1 VPDLWIL
8 AALVIAVVIGA
19 TVQGTVG
26 LGLGLVAAPVTSL
39 IAPSLVPGVLLWLA
53 AAYPVLTLAREWRD
67 VDWPGLAWALPAR
80 LAGTA
85 GGVYVVVVASQQ
97 VLGMTVSV
105 MVLLGV
111 ALTARAVEV
120 PVTPGSLIGAGL
132 ISGVSGTATSIGGPP
147 FALLYQRRA
156 GAQVR
161 ATMAAYFLVGAVLS
175 LAGLALAGEADSED
189 AVVALVLLPCL
200 VVGFAISGPL
210 RRHVDAGRT
219 RNAVLVVCSASA
231 IALLVRS
238 LFG

>member
-1 VPDLWIL
+1 MPGLWIL
-8 AALVIAVVIGA
+8 AVLAFAVVIGA

-39 IAPSLVPGVLLWLA
+39 TAPSLVPGVLLWLA

-80 LAGTA
+80 VVGTV
-85 GGVYVVVVASQQ
+85 GGVYVVAVASPRA
-97 VLGMTVSV
+97 LGVGISL

-111 ALTARAVEV
+111 ALTVRAVKV
-120 PVTPGSLIGAGL
+120 PVTRGSLIGAGL

-161 ATMAAYFLVGAVLS
+161 ATMAAYFLVGALLS

-189 AVVALVLLPCL
+189 AVVALALVPCL
-200 VVGFAISGPL
+200 LVGFAISGPL

-219 RNAVLVVCSASA
+219 RNAVLLVCATSAT
-231 IALLVRS
+231 ALLVRS
-238 LFG
+238 LAG

>member
-1 VPDLWIL
+1 MPGLWIL
-8 AALVIAVVIGA
+8 AVLAFAVVIGA

-53 AAYPVLTLAREWRD
+53 AAYPVLTLMREWRD

-80 LAGTA
+80 MVGTG
-85 GGVYVVVVASQQ
+85 GGVYVVAVASPQA
-97 VLGMTVSV
+97 LGTGISL

-111 ALTARAVEV
+111 ALTVRAVRV

-161 ATMAAYFLVGAVLS
+161 STMAAYFLVGALLS
-175 LAGLALAGEADSED
+175 LAGLALAGEADGED

-200 VVGFAISGPL
+200 VAGFAISGPL

-219 RNAVLVVCSASA
+219 RNAVLFVCAASA

-238 LFG
+238 LVG